1 MIAKNCDGK
10 VPECG
15 ALSDEDNA
23 ILKAAY
29 GIYDEVAPAM
39 NAFQIHKAL
48 AAIWTVVADAN
59 RYFAAQE
66 PWALKKTDPERMA
79 TVLYTTAEVLR
90 VAAVGAQPF
99 IPEGAGK
106 LLDLLAV
113 DEEKRQFRVEK
124 AALIPGTPLPKPAP
138 VFPRYVEEESE
149 KA

>member
-1 MIAKNCDGK
+1 IAKNCDGA
-10 VPECG
+10 VPQYG
-15 ALSDEDNA
+15 AFSDEDQA
-23 ILKAAY
+23 LLDAAY
-29 GIYDEVAPAM
+29 GILDVMRKEIG
-39 NAFQIHKAL
+39 AFQIHKAI
-48 AAIWTVVADAN
+48 AAIWNVVAEAN